1 LAFFLPSVSAICA
14 LGAFRVSLKKSSAQL
29 HGRAGRIGDQYGP
42 TPEEIAHFGAVGR
55 VHFDVPNAGGL
66 QSADKRQDESLPGPL
81 IIHSSVK
88 GAPLAVVLGLDVQ
101 MLCDDGTA
109 PEVNC

>member
-1 LAFFLPSVSAICA
+1 LAFFLPSVSAIRA

-29 HGRAGRIGDQYGP
+29 HGRAGRVGDQQGP
-42 TPEEIAHFGAVGR
+42 SPEQVAQLGTVGR

-66 QSADKRQDESLPGPL
+66 QPADQWQDESLPGPL
-81 IIHSSVK
+81 VIHSSVK

-101 MLCDDGTA
+101 TLCDDGTA
-109 PEVNC
+109 LAVNC